1 MNVTIFCIH
10 RTQTKNL
17 IFNPK
22 NPVNPDSKFIS
33 RKMFKRIAHST
44 QTKDLIFNPKN
55 PDSKPFYSIVKVAT
69 APASN
74 AIGK

>member
-1 MNVTIFCIH
+1 MNVTIFCKH
-10 RTQTKNL
+10 PPQTKDL

-22 NPVNPDSKFIS
+22 NPVNPDSK
-33 RKMFKRIAHST
+33 
-44 QTKDLIFNPKN
+44 
-55 PDSKPFYSIVKVAT
+55 PFYFTVKVAT